1 MNFIDQKISLC
12 KENHLSVDTES
23 KRIRFF
29 FPIQKKCSIQIE
41 QQKNIHHSTNVV
53 GMRDSVISL
62 YQTKRNEPSVADGS
76 CVVFELIRTN

>member
-23 KRIRFF
+23 KKSDFF
-29 FPIQKKCSIQIE
+29 SIKKECSIQIE

-76 CVVFELIRTN
+76 CVVFEFFRTN